1 MKTQEEMAEKED
13 IEQLIIRFFQKEISE
28 DELRLLDEWLNA
40 DAKNKAYFFQLKKV
54 SDYCQHPFTLNS
66 EFAESSWKRMSA
78 RIATADNEKSD
89 KDIFNKYS
97 HYLKYA
103 AIIIITLIIGLGLG
117 EVNNIKRYYAYEKTP
132 AYNEIH
138 VEKGGR
144 ANTIILSDS
153 TKVVLNAGTTLRYP
167 STFNS
172 DERKVYLDGEAYFEV
187 TKDKKRPFVVK
198 LKKQDITV
206 LGTVFNVEAYGDEV
220 FSSITLLSGR
230 IVLRAFNNQG
240 DEVSKIA
247 LKPNSTAVCNN
258 QTGYMMIQ
266 EANKV
271 LTRAWLNGQYK
282 FKDEL
287 LGTILKRLEN
297 YYDVNIHLD
306 NPDEINQMKYTGT
319 FSLDQDIMEVLQI
332 IDYEGNFTFKHIK
345 SDIFVSRK
353 NK

>member
-1 MKTQEEMAEKED
+1 MTEQED

-28 DELRLLDEWLNA
+28 DELRSLDEWLNA

-54 SDYCQHPFTLNS
+54 SDYCQHPFTSNDKL
-66 EFAESSWKRMSA
+66 AESSWGKMSVRM
-78 RIATADNEKSD
+78 ATADNEKSN
-89 KDIFNKYS
+89 KDIFNRCFY
-97 HYLKYA
+97 YLKYA
-103 AIIIITLIIGLGLG
+103 AIIIIALIVGWGVG
-117 EVNNIKRYYAYEKTP
+117 EVSDIKQYYAYQKAP

-153 TKVVLNAGTTLRYP
+153 TKVVLNAGTTFRYP

-187 TKDKKRPFVVK
+187 TKDKERPFVVK
-198 LKKQDITV
+198 LDKQDITV
-206 LGTVFNVEAYGDEV
+206 LGTVFNVEAYSGEA

-230 IVLRAFNNQG
+230 IVLRAFNKQG

-247 LKPNSTAVCNN
+247 LNPNSTAVCNN
-258 QTGYMMIQ
+258 RTGYMLVQ

-271 LTRAWLNGQYK
+271 LTKAWLNGQYK

-297 YYDVNIHLD
+297 YYDVNIHVD
-306 NPDEINQMKYTGT
+306 NPDEVNQMKYTGT

-332 IDYEGNFTFKHIK
+332 IDYEGNFNFKHDK
-345 SDIFVSRK
+345 RDIYISRK
-353 NK
+353 R